1 VSKKKQ
7 AAAKK
12 PERILYVEGGGDHNS
27 ILGSQCR
34 KAFSKLFEK
43 AEVIDRPTVR
53 PKGGRVQAFRAFYK
67 ELTIGKNHTWLLVDA
82 DELAPALK
90 PGETANPWA
99 HVKARDQWD
108 KPSGATDEQL
118 HLMSVTMETW
128 LVCDREALRK
138 QCSQINATKLPAV
151 NRSLEAKSKEAINK
165 ALDDAFS
172 STSAKKYSKGFSL
185 VQNPRRGR
193 SHEAAPYALLG
204 RSLSAGDGSAPT
216 TGRIR
221 INGAGPCTSVMTV
234 ITAADID
241 RLGFNLSRRGG
252 VPLNRDGEINR

>member
-1 VSKKKQ
+1 MSKKKQ
-7 AAAKK
+7 AARQK

-53 PKGGRVQAFRAFYK
+53 PKGGREQAFRAFCK
-67 ELTIGKNHTWLLVDA
+67 ELAIGKNHIWLLVDA
-82 DELAPALK
+82 EELAPALK

-108 KPSGATDEQL
+108 KPSGANDEQL
-118 HLMSVTMETW
+118 HLMSVMMETW

-151 NRSLEAKSKEAINK
+151 NRSLESKSKEAINK

-172 STSAKKYSKGFSL
+172 STSAKKYSKGSHSFKILAEVDPMKLRRSL
-185 VQNPRRGR
+185 FWADRFLLEMGAPIIQEGSASRKPEPV
-193 SHEAAPYALLG
+193 AAP
-204 RSLSAGDGSAPT
+204 
-216 TGRIR
+216 
-221 INGAGPCTSVMTV
+221 
-234 ITAADID
+234 
-241 RLGFNLSRRGG
+241 
-252 VPLNRDGEINR
+252 